1 MLLVA
6 ASSSAAEQGRWKRGM
21 PEISSSILVANEWDA
36 AQLANGDLLALFRTQ
51 DAPESRKQIRKQ
63 AILRVRPAS
72 ECLDKTTS
80 GCWVMDET
88 TLGNPGNLPHSGHP
102 DLLAT
107 REGVIIQFATS
118 GNSYTND
125 QGATWLPLSGTVPS
139 NYYPRS
145 IQSPVT
151 GDIFLFGHVG
161 GDDPYGGKSPDTGG
175 NYSGINQ
182 TITMQKFRLTVKQP
196 PGR

>member
-6 ASSSAAEQGRWKRGM
+6 ASDSEAEQGQWKRGM
-21 PEISSSILVANEWDA
+21 PEISPSILLANEWDA
-36 AQLANGDLLALFRTQ
+36 AQLANGDLLALFRAQ
-51 DAPESRKQIRKQ
+51 VSPGGKQIRKQ
-63 AILRVRPAS
+63 AILRARPSS
-72 ECLDKTTS
+72 ECPDKTTS
-80 GCWVMDET
+80 GCWVMDQT

-107 REGVIIQFATS
+107 REGVIIQFATT

-125 QGATWLPLSGTVPS
+125 SGATWIPLSGTAPS

-145 IQSPVT
+145 IQDPVT

-161 GDDPYGGKSPDTGG
+161 GDDPYGGKSIEDGG

-182 TITMQKFRLTVKQP
+182 TITMQKFRLTVTKP
-196 PGR
+196 